1 MNMLFRVRRDG
12 AASIHNQI
20 REHFVAAIL
29 NGSFVPGQKMP
40 STRELALS
48 LRVSRNTIVQVYER
62 LAADGY
68 LSSRDRAGYF
78 VNSQARA
85 DWVRESKA
93 DPVAAPPKENNEVAP
108 GKSVWAAKLRF
119 RPSRQP
125 YIRTP
130 LNSHLYP
137 YPFIYGQ
144 TDPSLFPISEWR
156 ECSRLALAR
165 SEVLEWTG
173 DAIYQ
178 DDPTLIEQI
187 CSKLLP
193 RRGIIASPDQVL
205 ITMGAQNALYLAAS
219 LLTYSGTT
227 VGLEDPGY
235 SDVRNAFIRKE
246 ARVLPIAVDAEGLVI
261 DDRLDQCDL
270 VYVTPSHQY
279 PTAVTLPLHRREA
292 LLARAAER
300 DFIIIEDDYENETNF
315 VTQPLPALKSL
326 DEAERVVYVSSLSKS
341 MFPGLRIGYLVGPA
355 DFIAEARALRRQMY
369 RHPPAN
375 NQRVTSIF
383 IALGY
388 YDSHIRRLRE
398 ALRERWC
405 VMRNALGEFMPEAKS
420 ADTVG
425 GTSFWMKGPASL
437 DAQKLADA
445 ALSRGVVIEP
455 GKDLFY
461 GEGAPANFFRL
472 GFSSIPTEK
481 IRRGVELLGQT
492 LRSL

>member
-1 MNMLFRVRRDG
+1 MNMLFRVRRSG
-12 AASIHNQI
+12 SASIHNQV
-20 REHFVAAIL
+20 REHIVAAIL
-29 NGSFVPGQKMP
+29 SGTLLPGQKMP
-40 STRELALS
+40 STRELATS

-68 LSSRDRAGYF
+68 LSVRDRAGYF
-78 VNSQARA
+78 VNEAKA
-85 DWVRESKA
+85 GWVSSEKKKQQ
-93 DPVAAPPKENNEVAP
+93 AAPQQTA
-108 GKSVWAAKLRF
+108 WTRKLKF
-119 RPSRQP
+119 YPSRQP

-130 LNSHLYP
+130 LNSHSYP

-193 RRGIIASPDQVL
+193 RRGIIATPDQVL
-205 ITMGAQNALYLAAS
+205 ITMGAQNALYLAAA
-219 LLTYSGTT
+219 LLASPTTT

-235 SDVRNAFIRKE
+235 SDIRNAFIRE
-246 ARVLPIAVDAEGLVI
+246 QARIVPIGVDAEGLVI
-261 DDRLDQCDL
+261 DHRLGDCDL
-270 VYVTPSHQY
+270 IYVTPSHQY
-279 PTAVTLPLHRREA
+279 PTTVTLPLHRREA
-292 LLARAAER
+292 LLARAIEN
-300 DFIIIEDDYENETNF
+300 DFLIIEDDYENETNF
-315 VTQPLPALKSL
+315 VTQPIPALKSL
-326 DEAERVVYVSSLSKS
+326 DEANRVLYASSLSKS
-341 MFPGLRIGYLVGPA
+341 MFPGLRIGYMVGSA

-375 NQRVTSIF
+375 NQRITSIF
-383 IALGY
+383 ISLGY

-398 ALRERWC
+398 TLRERWG
-405 VMRNALGEFMPEAKS
+405 VMRKALAEFIPEATPME
-420 ADTVG
+420 TVG
-425 GTSFWMKGPASL
+425 GTSFWMKGPAGL
-437 DAQKLADA
+437 DAQKLADT

-461 GEGAPANFFRL
+461 GDSGPSNFFRL
-472 GFSSIPTEK
+472 GFSSIPTDR
-481 IRRGVELLGQT
+481 IRPGIDILGKT